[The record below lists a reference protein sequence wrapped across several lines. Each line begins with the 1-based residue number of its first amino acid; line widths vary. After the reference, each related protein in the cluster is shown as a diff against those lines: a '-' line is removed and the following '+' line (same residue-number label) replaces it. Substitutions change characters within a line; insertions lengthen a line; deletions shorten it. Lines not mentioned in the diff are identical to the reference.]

1 MPRAPQG
8 PPGQMKQALGRAM
21 GLVNEMRAL
30 GVERNV
36 HTYTALM
43 NVCIKC
49 QECGEAL
56 KIFEHM
62 RDVRP
67 RGRPPRRLR
76 APARRP
82 RPCIT
87 AWHFAPTAHSAA
99 GATPLR
105 DLPGPAA
112 NLELSEIRSPVLRM
126 DLTARFQPG
135 LPGRRQSARAPPNPS
150 PTPARRLAA
159 RPTW

>member
-1 MPRAPQG
+1 VPRAPQG

-21 GLVNEMRAL
+21 GLVNEMRSL

-82 RPCIT
+82 RRCTT
-87 AWHFAPTAHSAA
+87 AWHSRAHRAQR
-99 GATPLR
+99 GWRHT
-105 DLPGPAA
+105 
-112 NLELSEIRSPVLRM
+112 
-126 DLTARFQPG
+126 
-135 LPGRRQSARAPPNPS
+135 SARPS
-150 PTPARRLAA
+150 WPSCEP
-159 RPTW
+159 

>member
-67 RGRPPRRLR
+67 RGRPRAACARLQG
-76 APARRP
+76 APAPASQHGTSRP
-82 RPCIT
+82 PR
-87 AWHFAPTAHSAA
+87 
-99 GATPLR
+99 
-105 DLPGPAA
+105 
-112 NLELSEIRSPVLRM
+112 
-126 DLTARFQPG
+126 TARLAPHLCATFLAQLRTLSCQRSG
-135 LPGRRQSARAPPNPS
+135 ARCCVW
-150 PTPARRLAA
+150 T
-159 RPTW
+159 

>member
-1 MPRAPQG
+1 
-8 PPGQMKQALGRAM
+8 MKQALGRAM

-67 RGRPPRRLR
+67 RGRPRAACARLQG
-76 APARRP
+76 APAAAP
-82 RPCIT
+82 QHGT
-87 AWHFAPTAHSAA
+87 LAPTAHSAA

-105 DLPGPAA
+105 NLPGPAA

>member
-1 MPRAPQG
+1 
-8 PPGQMKQALGRAM
+8 MKQALGRAM

-67 RGRPPRRLR
+67 RGRPLHHSMALR
-76 APARRP
+76 AHRAQRGWRH
-82 RPCIT
+82 T
-87 AWHFAPTAHSAA
+87 
-99 GATPLR
+99 
-105 DLPGPAA
+105 
-112 NLELSEIRSPVLRM
+112 
-126 DLTARFQPG
+126 
-135 LPGRRQSARAPPNPS
+135 SARPS
-150 PTPARRLAA
+150 WPSCEP
-159 RPTW
+159 

>member
-1 MPRAPQG
+1 
-8 PPGQMKQALGRAM
+8 MKQALGRAM
-21 GLVNEMRAL
+21 GLVAEMRAL

-67 RGRPPRRLR
+67 RGRPRLACARLRCPPRRST
-76 APARRP
+76 A
-82 RPCIT
+82 
-87 AWHFAPTAHSAA
+87 AWHSGA
-99 GATPLR
+99 GQA
-105 DLPGPAA
+105 
-112 NLELSEIRSPVLRM
+112 E
-126 DLTARFQPG
+126 
-135 LPGRRQSARAPPNPS
+135 
-150 PTPARRLAA
+150 RLARHLCA
-159 RPTW
+159 TFPAQLRSSRSK